1 MAARLQKLASKSG
14 ATQNEFMDVFESVL
28 KSKDT
33 KNLGETLKSYI
44 DAGKSSCYSTLDSTG
59 LNIFNC
65 QLFSRH
71 WS

>member
-44 DAGKSSCYSTLDSTG
+44 DVGKPCCYSTLGS
-59 LNIFNC
+59 NM
-65 QLFSRH
+65 SV
-71 WS
+71 